1 MVLFSNCRAKA
12 RNLRRALGTG
22 VPKQL
27 KVSKE
32 KEDIIGWV
40 CESIWLNARSCSLP
54 HLRYGMLTS
63 MQDGMVRRNHL
74 AGRIQE
80 FAFLLANALKKFPY

>member
-1 MVLFSNCRAKA
+1 MLLFSNWRAKA

-32 KEDIIGWV
+32 KEDVILWLHV
-40 CESIWLNARSCSLP
+40 SSWLNARPCSLP
-54 HLRYGMLTS
+54 HLRYDVLAS
-63 MQDGMVRRNHL
+63 MQGGWFGGIT
-74 AGRIQE
+74 GRHEIT
-80 FAFLLANALKKFPY
+80 LL